1 MGKTVLIIDD
11 EADIREVATASL
23 QLVGGFIVLT
33 AASGQHGIAV
43 ARQEK
48 PDAIVLDL
56 MMPEMDGCE
65 VLLQLKNDPEIRDI
79 PVVLLTAKVQGMK
92 KEMAQAAGAAGVL
105 MKPFDPMLL
114 PAQLSEI
121 LGWADVDREH
131 A

>member
-1 MGKTVLIIDD
+1 MPKTVLIIDD
-11 EADIREVATASL
+11 EADIREIATASL
-23 QLVGGFIVLT
+23 QLVGGFTVLT
-33 AASGQHGIAV
+33 ARSGQDGISL
-43 ARQEK
+43 ARQQK
-48 PDAIVLDL
+48 PDAIILDL

-65 VLLQLKNDPEIRDI
+65 VLLQLKNDPNSRDI

-114 PAQLSEI
+114 PAQLNAM
-121 LGWADVDREH
+121 LGWAAADHEH